1 LSPGR
6 RLPGPSSL
14 PPATSTAPLPLA
26 IARASCSSPCWRD
39 RLCVRRAPSVLQPTM
54 LLPRQ
59 LRYDSRPSN
68 GQPTASLSSIGFI
81 SCLLAV
87 PWAFPASIDFYADAL
102 VAQRSVSTSS
112 STAEG
117 KASSWKTN
125 ALPVGATAFAIGTIA
140 WYAQF
145 AGRDVDAMTPAE
157 EG

>member
-1 LSPGR
+1 
-6 RLPGPSSL
+6 
-14 PPATSTAPLPLA
+14 
-26 IARASCSSPCWRD
+26 
-39 RLCVRRAPSVLQPTM
+39 
-54 LLPRQ
+54 
-59 LRYDSRPSN
+59 
-68 GQPTASLSSIGFI
+68 
-81 SCLLAV
+81 
-87 PWAFPASIDFYADAL
+87 